1 MAEFCLEPIYLCT
14 ENRKQLYTVKVSKVF
29 LAINAYGTHCT
40 LCNILQ
46 KINKKIRAQY
56 EG

>member
-46 KINKKIRAQY
+46 KINKK
-56 EG
+56 